1 MRARVIICSCVA
13 AVASLA
19 CAQAP
24 EPGSQPEPS
33 AQQIADNLMTDMLA
47 QPVGRFTVADLGLPD
62 EFARRV
68 RDRMLID
75 IFRRGRTQPEQA
87 PAPARTPSARPTRPA
102 ESLKLVR
109 HQPPLDA
116 LRAVGALHGIRP
128 EARGFIADVLP
139 PARGLGPGIPRSLPE
154 DWQVGAD
161 VLNAR
166 LSSAGVLVTLAEVIA
181 AVGPESVSATPEAGA
196 SNLRAIGFPL
206 DLLDHFRLAER
217 TGGAIV
223 PFIASELAAGKTPD
237 AAVAGAVFAPVRAH
251 DFRVSDEGGLE
262 AIELLRLQI
271 PSTTLWNPDTAGDLI
286 DAAGATLALRP
297 QWGVLTSVS
306 RTDLRA
312 VLPIVSEWASNGRAV
327 TVIEEAL
334 PVAQWAQDTAK
345 AGRATGA
352 SGTRQIA
359 SLVPRYASQN
369 EDGSVFAPNE
379 SYMAG
384 GWASAGHAVIQS
396 SLLFQ
401 GGNLMAVVD
410 RGDRVLLIGEA
421 EVYRNTALGLS
432 REQVEQLF
440 ATEFGVARV
449 VVLPSASFH
458 IDLDLTVRSS
468 PTAVPTVFVNDPQAG
483 ARAVLAA
490 SVEAAA
496 KAGGMSPEGA
506 GKVREL
512 LDTGRFSELVVLL
525 GPIIEKWL
533 IEPPEGLFEGEDGGA
548 VAARMMVALDL
559 LAATVDIADETDP
572 IASAYRGALGRN
584 QGDCRALVA
593 AVEVLGWKVERVPGL
608 SAGAESVNYLNGLQ
622 DNDAYF
628 MPVLGG
634 PFADLDRRVAG
645 SIQRVLGE
653 RVLVVSIP
661 SSALQRRAGGLHC
674 VAVAYRRE
682 Q

>member
-1 MRARVIICSCVA
+1 MA
-13 AVASLA
+13 
-19 CAQAP
+19 
-24 EPGSQPEPS
+24 
-33 AQQIADNLMTDMLA
+33 DMLA
-47 QPVGRFTVADLGLPD
+47 QPVGRFTVANLGLPD

-87 PAPARTPSARPTRPA
+87 PAPAHTPSARAARPA

-116 LRAVGALHGIRP
+116 LRAVGALHGTRP
-128 EARGFIADVLP
+128 EARGFIADILP
-139 PARGLGPGIPRSLPE
+139 PARGLGPAIPRSLPE

-166 LSSAGVLVTLAEVIA
+166 LASAGVLVTLAEVIA
-181 AVGPESVSATPEAGA
+181 AVGPEAISAAPDAGA
-196 SNLRAIGFPL
+196 ANLRAIGFPL
-206 DLLDHFRLAER
+206 DLLDHFRLADR

-223 PFIASELAAGKTPD
+223 QFIASELAAGKASD
-237 AAVAGAVFAPVRAH
+237 AAVAGAVFAPARTH

-271 PSTTLWNPDTAGDLI
+271 PSTTLWNPDTAGDLV
-286 DAAGATLALRP
+286 DAVGAALAHRP
-297 QWGVLTSVS
+297 RWGVLTSVS

-312 VLPIVSEWASNGRAV
+312 VLPIVSEWAANGRAV
-327 TVIEEAL
+327 TVVEEAL

-345 AGRATGA
+345 AGRATDA

-384 GWASAGHAVIQS
+384 GWASAGHVVIQS
-396 SLLFQ
+396 YLLFQ
-401 GGNLMAVVD
+401 GGNVMSVVD
-410 RGDRVLLIGEA
+410 RGERVLLIGEA

-432 REQVEQLF
+432 RDQVERLF
-440 ATEFGVARV
+440 ASEFGVARV
-449 VVLPSASFH
+449 AVLPSASFH

-468 PTAVPTVFVNDPQAG
+468 PTAAPTAFVNDSLAG

-490 SVEAAA
+490 GIGGAEI
-496 KAGGMSPEGA
+496 AGGLSPEVGA
-506 GKVREL
+506 QARGHIE
-512 LDTGRFSELVVLL
+512 TGRFRELAVLL

-533 IEPPEGLFEGEDGGA
+533 REPPERLFEGMDGAA

-559 LAATVDIADETDP
+559 LVATVDITDETDP
-572 IASAYRGALGRN
+572 IASAYRGAVGRN
-584 QGDCRALVA
+584 QGDGRALVA
-593 AVEVLGWKVERVPGL
+593 AVEALGWSVVRVPGL

-622 DNDAYF
+622 DDGAYF

-634 PFADLDRRVAG
+634 PFADLDRRVAE